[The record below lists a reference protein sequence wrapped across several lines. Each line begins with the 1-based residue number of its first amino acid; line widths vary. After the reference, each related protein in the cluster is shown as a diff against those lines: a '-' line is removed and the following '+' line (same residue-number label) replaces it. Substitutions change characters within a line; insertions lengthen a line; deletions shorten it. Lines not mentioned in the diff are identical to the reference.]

1 MNVYYAELLK
11 LCGWE
16 EEQVAREK
24 PRLDEAFR
32 ILGLGPEEMKTAEER
47 VRAGY
52 DIDLMGVRKALGVW
66 IGGLVD
72 VVLSKKEGKKVVYY
86 SFPPLGGL
94 GGRISAIGKG
104 EILCVCPEF
113 ILDIA
118 LGAIFDTIDPI
129 MEAGEERALPPGRA
143 LCAMNKIRVGAIS
156 KGIIPVPDLLLASS
170 FYCDQG
176 GQTDEWLH
184 EVYGVPWVV
193 MDNVMDSAWGEF
205 PYIAPERLSYMA
217 AEIEEGWTEAAKILG
232 EEPDE
237 KDWGEYATLY
247 GEFMAGIEK
256 TNSAMR
262 ADPPPIS
269 QSNLQLVRFLR
280 NATSYDRFPDAVKA
294 IDVLTSELQE
304 RVQEGAGP
312 LPVGSPR
319 VCSFLIPQRDQSVAH
334 LIEKAGIAIPVTF
347 LSYDAYTGML
357 DAGYTTIA
365 EKSAQTELS
374 RGLYHST
381 SAILHWTKK
390 AVEDFDLDGVLW
402 SQPIHCRPMASSGFV
417 LKKAIEAEMRIPVLI
432 LEVDWY
438 DNRVFSG
445 ETMRT
450 KIETF
455 GHVLA
460 ARKAKGKPTQE
471 RN

>member
-1 MNVYYAELLK
+1 MYYSNLLK

-16 EEQVAREK
+16 EEQIAQEK
-24 PRLDEAFR
+24 PRLDEAFG
-32 ILGLGPEEMKTAEER
+32 ILDLEPEGMERALER
-47 VRAGY
+47 VTEGY
-52 DIDLMGVRKALGVW
+52 DIDLLGVRKALGVW

-72 VVLSKKEGKKVVYY
+72 VVLSKQEGKKVVYY
-86 SFPPLGGL
+86 SYPPLGGL

-118 LGAIFDTIDPI
+118 LGAIFDKIDPI
-129 MEAGEERALPPGRA
+129 METGEENALPPGRA
-143 LCAMNKIRVGAIS
+143 LCAMNKIRIGAIS

-176 GQTDEWLH
+176 GQTDEWLR
-184 EVYGVPWVV
+184 EVYGIPWVV
-193 MDNVMDSAWGEF
+193 MDNIMDSAWDEF
-205 PYIAPERLSYMA
+205 PNLTPQRISYMA
-217 AEIEEGWTEAAKILG
+217 AEIETGWNEAAKILG
-232 EEPDE
+232 QNPDE
-237 KDWGEYATLY
+237 GDWDEYAELY
-247 GEFMAGIEK
+247 SRFVAGIAK
-256 TNSAMR
+256 TNNAMK

-269 QSNLQLVRFLR
+269 QSNLQIVRFLR
-280 NATSYDRFPDAVKA
+280 NATSYDRFPEALGA
-294 IDVLTSELQE
+294 IETLIPELEE
-304 RVQEGAGP
+304 RVQKEEGP
-312 LPVGSPR
+312 LPKGSPR
-319 VCSFLIPQRDQSVAH
+319 VTSFMIPQRDQSVAN

-347 LSYDAYTGML
+347 LSYDAYISML
-357 DAGYTTIA
+357 DPTYTSIA

-374 RGLYHST
+374 RGLYHGT
-381 SAILHWTKK
+381 SAIVYWIKK

-402 SQPIHCRPMASSGFV
+402 TQPIHCRPMASSGFL
-417 LKKAIEAEMRIPVLI
+417 LKKAIEEELGVPVLN

-455 GHVLA
+455 GHLLA
-460 ARKAKGKPTQE
+460 AKTAKREQNQE
-471 RN
+471 GG

>member
-1 MNVYYAELLK
+1 MYYTDLLK

-16 EEQVAREK
+16 EDRIALEK
-24 PRLDEAFR
+24 PRLDEAFV
-32 ILGLGPEEMKTAEER
+32 ILGLGPEEMKTAEGR
-47 VRAGY
+47 VRDGY

-72 VVLSKKEGKKVVYY
+72 VVLSRKEGKKVVYY

-118 LGAIFDTIDPI
+118 LGAIFDRIDPI
-129 MEAGEERALPPGRA
+129 LETGEERALPPGRA
-143 LCAMNKIRVGAIS
+143 LCAMNKIRVGAIE

-176 GQTDEWLH
+176 GQTDEWLR
-184 EVYGVPWVV
+184 EVYDIPWVV
-193 MDNVMDSAWGEF
+193 MDNVMDSSWDEF
-205 PYIAPERLSYMA
+205 PNLTPERISYMA
-217 AEIEEGWTEAAKILG
+217 AEIEDGWTEAAEILG
-232 EEPDE
+232 RKPDE
-237 KDWGEYATLY
+237 GDWGEYADLY
-247 GEFMAGIEK
+247 KRFVAAITR
-256 TNSAMR
+256 TNIAMR
-262 ADPPPIS
+262 ADPPPVS

-280 NATSYDRFPDAVKA
+280 NATGYDRFPDAIEA
-294 IDVLTSELQE
+294 IEWLARELEE
-304 RVQEGAGP
+304 RVRNGTGP
-312 LPVGSPR
+312 LPKGSPR
-319 VCSFLIPQRDQSVAH
+319 VTSFLIPQRDQSVAH

-357 DAGYTTIA
+357 DPAPATIA
-365 EKSAQTELS
+365 EKSARTELS

-381 SAILHWTKK
+381 AAILYWIEK
-390 AVEDFDLDGVLW
+390 AVEDFNLDGVLW
-402 SQPIHCRPMASSGFV
+402 TQPIHCRPMASSGFL
-417 LKKAIEAEMRIPVLI
+417 LKKAIEEKLGIPVII

-438 DNRVFSG
+438 DNRVISG

-455 GHVLA
+455 GHLLA
-460 ARKAKGKPTQE
+460 AKKARGET
-471 RN
+471 RHRS

>member
-1 MNVYYAELLK
+1 MYYADLLK

-16 EEQVAREK
+16 RDQIKREAS
-24 PRLDEAFR
+24 RLDEAFG
-32 ILGLGPEEMKTAEER
+32 ILGLGPEEMKTADGR
-47 VRAGY
+47 VRDGY

-72 VVLSKKEGKKVVYY
+72 VVLSKKEGKKIVYY

-118 LGAIFDTIDPI
+118 LGAIFDRIDPI
-129 MEAGEERALPPGRA
+129 METGEDKALPHGAA
-143 LCAMNKIRVGAIS
+143 LCAMNKIRVGAIE

-176 GQTDEWLH
+176 GQTDEWLR
-184 EVYGVPWVV
+184 EVYGIPWVV
-193 MDNVMDSAWGEF
+193 LDNVMDSAWDEF
-205 PYIAPERLSYMA
+205 PTLNPERLSYMA
-217 AEIEEGWTEAAKILG
+217 AEIENAWTEAAEILG
-232 EEPDE
+232 QKPDE
-237 KDWGEYATLY
+237 EDWGEYAELY
-247 GEFMAGIEK
+247 SRFVAGIAE

-262 ADPPPIS
+262 ADPPPVS

-280 NATSYDRFPDAVKA
+280 NATSYDRFPDALEA
-294 IDVLTSELQE
+294 IERLVPELEE
-304 RVQEGAGP
+304 RVKSGKGP
-312 LPVGSPR
+312 LPKGSPR
-319 VCSFLIPQRDQSVAH
+319 VTSFLIPQRDHAVAH
-334 LIEKAGIAIPVTF
+334 LIEQAGIAIPVTF

-357 DAGYTTIA
+357 DPTYATVA
-365 EKSAQTELS
+365 EKSARTELS

-381 SAILHWTKK
+381 AAILYWTRK

-402 SQPIHCRPMASSGFV
+402 SQPIHCRPMASSGFI
-417 LKKAIEAEMRIPVLI
+417 LKKAIEEEFGIPVLI

-438 DNRVFSG
+438 DNRVISG

-455 GHVLA
+455 GHLLA
-460 ARKAKGKPTQE
+460 AKKARGET
-471 RN
+471 RHRS

>member
-1 MNVYYAELLK
+1 MYYADLLK

-16 EEQVAREK
+16 EEQMAREK
-24 PRLDEAFR
+24 PRLDEAFG
-32 ILGLGPEEMKTAEER
+32 ILGLGPDEMKIAEDR
-47 VRAGY
+47 VREGY

-66 IGGLVD
+66 IGGLID
-72 VVLSKKEGKKVVYY
+72 VVLSKTENKKIVYY

-94 GGRISAIGKG
+94 GGRISAMGKG

-118 LGAIFDTIDPI
+118 LGAIFDKIDPI
-129 MEAGEERALPPGRA
+129 METGEEKALPPGRA
-143 LCAMNKIRVGAIS
+143 LCALNKIRIGAIA
-156 KGIIPVPDLLLASS
+156 KGIIPAPDLLLASS
-170 FYCDQG
+170 YYCDQG

-193 MDNVMDSAWGEF
+193 LDNVMDSAWDEF
-205 PYIAPERLSYMA
+205 PNLTPERVSYMA
-217 AEIEEGWTEAAKILG
+217 AEIENAWTEAAGILG
-232 EEPDE
+232 QKPDE
-237 KDWGEYATLY
+237 EDWGEYAELY
-247 GEFMAGIEK
+247 SRFVTGVAK
-256 TNSAMR
+256 TNSAMQ
-262 ADPPPIS
+262 ADPPPMS

-280 NATSYDRFPDAVKA
+280 NATSYDRFPDALEA
-294 IDVLTSELQE
+294 IDTLIPELAQ
-304 RVQEGAGP
+304 RVKKGTGP
-312 LPVGSPR
+312 LPKGSPR
-319 VCSFLIPQRDQSVAH
+319 VMSFLIPQRDHEVAH

-347 LSYDAYTGML
+347 LSYDEYTAML
-357 DAGYTTIA
+357 DKTHTTIA

-381 SAILHWTKK
+381 SAILYWTKK

-417 LKKAIEAEMRIPVLI
+417 LKKAIEEELGIPVLI

-438 DNRVFSG
+438 DNRIFSG
-445 ETMRT
+445 ESMRT

-455 GHVLA
+455 GHLLA
-460 ARKAKGKPTQE
+460 ARKSKGKTNKE
-471 RN
+471 GN